1 MSLQDR
7 LYELF
12 LLDQHVRG
20 LRARQDA
27 ATRRKKAQQGKLD
40 QLGQQLTELSQQL
53 KQLQATAAGLEHQSN
68 DFEGR
73 INSHREAMNNV
84 TSNKEYSALLVEVN
98 TLKIEKSKLEDEALT
113 QLTKVDEIRSQIQ
126 EVEQKI
132 ASQKQ
137 LVENAQREVDE
148 AREEVGDKLGQIQAE
163 RDAAAENI
171 PPATLTSFD
180 RLCTVHD
187 GEALA
192 EIEEQDRKRREYI
205 CGGCYTMLPVE
216 RVSQV
221 MSRPDE
227 LVQCP
232 SCERFLFIKQ
242 DLKTA
247 IGSK

>member
-7 LYELF
+7 LHELF

-27 ATRRKKAQQGKLD
+27 ATRRRDAQQKKLN
-40 QLGQQLTELSQQL
+40 QLEQQQVELSQQL
-53 KQLQATAAGLEHQSN
+53 KQLQAAASSLEHQSN
-68 DFEGR
+68 DLEER
-73 INSHREAMNNV
+73 INSHRESMNSV

-98 TLKIEKSKLEDEALT
+98 TLKLEKSKLEDEALG
-113 QLTKVDEIRSQIQ
+113 QLGKVDETREQVAS
-126 EVEQKI
+126 VEEKI

-137 LVENAQREVDE
+137 LVENAEREVIE
-148 AREEVGDKLGQIQAE
+148 AREEVGEKLSEIQAE
-163 RDAAAENI
+163 RDTAAAGI
-171 PPATLTSFD
+171 PPATLTAFD

-216 RVSQV
+216 RVSLV
-221 MSRPDE
+221 MSKPDE

-232 SCERFLFIKQ
+232 SCERYLFIKQ
-242 DLKTA
+242 ELKTA
-247 IGSK
+247 IGAK